1 MKVNYDNIADSM
13 YIWYQDKKV
22 VFSKDNW
29 DWNIFDFDEFWW
41 LVWVEIIWIKSIFK
55 QTKQKD
61 LEMVLA

>member
-22 VFSKDNW
+22 AFSKDNW